1 MVKRFTE
8 TISPALFIIHYF
20 KCMEIKTFVH
30 ESLVCISMISAGIT
44 KRMQQA
50 EHEHIQIREPG
61 WFRK

>member
-8 TISPALFIIHYF
+8 TMSPLFIIHYF

-30 ESLVCISMISAGIT
+30 ESLVCISMISGIT

-61 WFRK
+61 WFIK